1 MEIMIEGIP
10 HIPIME
16 AAEELQ
22 TTHLRILML
31 LKHGAATGC
40 QVDGEWYIEKS
51 SLACLKSHGMDR
63 LEPASCAATCKA
75 STCGCKGE

>member
-40 QVDGEWYIEKS
+40 QVDGEWYVEKN
-51 SLACLKSHGMDR
+51 SLACLKTHGLDR
-63 LEPASCAATCKA
+63 LEPAGCATTCKA

>member
-1 MEIMIEGIP
+1 MELMIEGIP
-10 HIPIME
+10 HIPIAE

-31 LKHGAATGC
+31 LKHKVATGH
-40 QVDGEWYIEKS
+40 QVDGEWYIEKN

-63 LEPASCAATCKA
+63 LEPASCAASCTT
-75 STCGCKGE
+75 STCGCKGQ

>member
-1 MEIMIEGIP
+1 MELMIEGIP
-10 HIPIME
+10 HIPIAE

-31 LKHGAATGC
+31 LKHTVVTGR

-51 SLACLKSHGMDR
+51 ALACLKRSGLDR
-63 LEPASCAATCKA
+63 LEPAGCAATCKA
-75 STCGCKGE
+75 ATCGCKGE